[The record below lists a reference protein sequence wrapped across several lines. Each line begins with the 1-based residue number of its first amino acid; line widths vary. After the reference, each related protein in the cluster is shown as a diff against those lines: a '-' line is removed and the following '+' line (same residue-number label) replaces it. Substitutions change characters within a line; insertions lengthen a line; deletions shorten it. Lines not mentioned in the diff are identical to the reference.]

1 MTRPGSSPLICP
13 CCGSTKVFIFY
24 EADSVPVNSVL
35 LMATREEATGFPTG
49 DIRLGFCDDC
59 GFIYNTAFDP
69 KLVEYSSRY
78 EETQAFSPAFRK
90 WHLGLAQRLVE
101 QYGLRDKTTLEI
113 GCGKGE
119 FLTLL
124 CELGAKNGI
133 GFDPGYLPQR
143 NLSPAANRIRFVS
156 DYYSEQYAGQSAD
169 LVCCKMTL
177 EHIRDVA
184 AFVRMVR
191 QSLNRPEGTMVFFQ
205 VPDVLRVLEEVAFW
219 DIYYE
224 HCSYFSIGSL
234 ERLFRRVGFEVLNV
248 SREYD
253 NQYLTI
259 EGRAADGETGVAA
272 VAREDDLDL
281 LRGLVSRFAE
291 RQSSRA
297 SEWRQR
303 LQQYRDRNQKAVIW
317 GSGSKGVGFLT
328 TLDQDNLIEYAVD
341 INPNRHGYYMPK
353 TGQQIVA
360 PTFLGEYRPEVVIV
374 MNPVYRAEITTE
386 LERLGLAP
394 EVICA

>member
-1 MTRPGSSPLICP
+1 MKRPGVLQLICP
-13 CCGSTKVFIFY
+13 CCELTRVTIFY

-35 LMATREEATGFPTG
+35 LMATRDEATGFPTG

-59 GFIYNTAFDP
+59 GFIYNAAFDP

-101 QYGLRDKTTLEI
+101 QYGLHDKTTLEI

-124 CELGAKNGI
+124 CELGAKDGI
-133 GFDPGYLPQR
+133 GFDPGYVAQR
-143 NLSPAANRIRFVS
+143 NLSPAAERIKFVG
-156 DYYSEQYAGQSAD
+156 DYYSERYAGQRAD

-177 EHIRDVA
+177 EHIRDSA
-184 AFVRMVR
+184 GFVRMVR
-191 QSLNRPEGTMVFFQ
+191 QSLDKPAGTMVFFQ

-234 ERLFRRVGFEVLNV
+234 ERLFRRVGFDVLNV

-259 EGRAADGETGVAA
+259 EARASDGETSVPLAKCN
-272 VAREDDLDL
+272 DLEL
-281 LRGLVSRFAE
+281 LRELVSRFAE
-291 RQSSRA
+291 RQASRA
-297 SEWRQR
+297 SQWRDR
-303 LQQYRDRNQKAVIW
+303 LQQYRDKNQRVVVW
-317 GSGSKGVGFLT
+317 GSGSKGVAFLT
-328 TLDQDNLIEYAVD
+328 TLDQENLIEYVVD

-353 TGQQIVA
+353 TGQQIIG
-360 PTFLGEYRPEVVIV
+360 PMFLSEYNPEVVIV
-374 MNPVYRAEITTE
+374 MNPVYREEIITE
-386 LERLGLAP
+386 LERVGVAP

>member
-1 MTRPGSSPLICP
+1 MKRPGSLQLICP
-13 CCGSTKVFIFY
+13 CCGSAGIRVFY
-24 EADSVPVNSVL
+24 EADNVPVNSVL

-59 GFIYNTAFDP
+59 GFIYNAAFDP
-69 KLVEYSSRY
+69 ELVEYSSRY

-90 WHLGLAQRLVE
+90 WHLGLAERLVE
-101 QYGLRDKTTLEI
+101 RYGLHDKTTLEI

-124 CELGAKNGI
+124 CELGAKDGI
-133 GFDPGYLPQR
+133 GFDPGYIPQR
-143 NLSPAANRIRFVS
+143 NVSPAANRIRFVS
-156 DYYSEQYAGQSAD
+156 DYYSEQYADQRAD

-177 EHIRDVA
+177 EHIRDAA
-184 AFVRMVR
+184 AFVGMVR
-191 QSLNRPEGTMVFFQ
+191 KSLNRPGGTMVFFQ

-224 HCSYFSIGSL
+224 HCSYFSMGSL
-234 ERLFRRVGFEVLNV
+234 ERLFRRVGFDVLNV

-259 EGRAADGETGVAA
+259 EARVANGETFISSAK
-272 VAREDDLDL
+272 EDDLEH
-281 LRGLVSRFAE
+281 LRELVSRFAK

-303 LQQYRDRNQKAVIW
+303 LQQYRNKNQRVVVW
-317 GSGSKGVGFLT
+317 GSGSKGVAFLT
-328 TLDQDNLIEYAVD
+328 TLDQENLIEYVVD
-341 INPNRHGYYMPK
+341 INPNRHGHYMPK
-353 TGQQIVA
+353 TGQQIVG
-360 PTFLGEYRPEVVIV
+360 PMFLGEYRPEVVIV
-374 MNPVYRAEITTE
+374 MNPVYREEIMTE
-386 LERLGLAP
+386 LEGVGVTP

>member
-1 MTRPGSSPLICP
+1 
-13 CCGSTKVFIFY
+13 
-24 EADSVPVNSVL
+24 
-35 LMATREEATGFPTG
+35 MATRDEATGFSTG

-59 GFIYNTAFDP
+59 GFIYNAAFDP

-101 QYGLRDKTTLEI
+101 QYGLHDKTTLEI

-124 CELGAKNGI
+124 CELGAKDGI
-133 GFDPGYLPQR
+133 GFDPGYVAQR
-143 NLSPAANRIRFVS
+143 NLSPAAERIRFVS
-156 DYYSEQYAGQSAD
+156 DYYSERYAGQCAD

-177 EHIRDVA
+177 EHIRDSA
-184 AFVRMVR
+184 GFVRMVR
-191 QSLNRPEGTMVFFQ
+191 QSLNRPAGTMVFFQ

-234 ERLFRRVGFEVLNV
+234 ERLFRRVGFDVLNV

-259 EGRAADGETGVAA
+259 EARASDAETSVALA
-272 VAREDDLDL
+272 KCNDLEL
-281 LRGLVSRFAE
+281 LRELVSRFAE
-291 RQSSRA
+291 RQASRA
-297 SEWRQR
+297 SQWRDR
-303 LQQYRDRNQKAVIW
+303 LQQYRDKNKRVVVW
-317 GSGSKGVGFLT
+317 GSGSKGVAFLT
-328 TLDQDNLIEYAVD
+328 TLDQGNLIEYVVD

-353 TGQQIVA
+353 TGQQIVG
-360 PTFLGEYRPEVVIV
+360 PMFLSEYNPEVVIV
-374 MNPVYRAEITTE
+374 MNPVYREEIMTE
-386 LERLGLAP
+386 LGRVGVAP